1 MNRVELHQVALDRL
15 VSLTTLQPDNEKAFF
30 NLGMITMDEVC
41 YGGIHEKG
49 SGDVVSAVC
58 VQRDR

>member
-1 MNRVELHQVALDRL
+1 MNVIRTCQSVRTIICILFKLLYHSKLNYCLIE
-15 VSLTTLQPDNEKAFF
+15 
-30 NLGMITMDEVC
+30 
-41 YGGIHEKG
+41 YGEIHEKG